1 VVPSVTTVKPVVRVF
16 SEHLFSEQEVIVM
29 RVVERAVSVDGT
41 TGVKVWHLLS
51 EQEVMVTEEVEISV
65 SVLVDSPS
73 EVVVGVV
80 VGAVLVVGVVVGV
93 VVVSPLGLEEVAVTV
108 IVKSWSAL
116 FSMSCGRP
124 PQLTTNV
131 AT

>member
-1 VVPSVTTVKPVVRVF
+1 
-16 SEHLFSEQEVIVM
+16 M

-51 EQEVMVTEEVEISV
+51 EQEVMVTEEVEVSV

-108 IVKSWSAL
+108 MVKSWSAL

-124 PQLTTNV
+124 PKLTTNV